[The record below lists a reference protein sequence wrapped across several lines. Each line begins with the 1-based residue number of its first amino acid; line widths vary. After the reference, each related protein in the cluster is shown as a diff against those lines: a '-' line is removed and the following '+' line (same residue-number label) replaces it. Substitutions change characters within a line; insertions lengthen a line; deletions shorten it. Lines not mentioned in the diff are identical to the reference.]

1 MSKSK
6 PVDFSHR
13 DMYIRLGLNI
23 AYYRKMLSMTQEA
36 LAEKA
41 QTSRTT
47 ISMAEAPNV
56 VKPISLE
63 LLFCIADALHVE
75 PWRLLK
81 FPDGGT

>member
-1 MSKSK
+1 MSKAK
-6 PVDFSHR
+6 PVDFLHR
-13 DMYIRLGLNI
+13 DNYIRLGLNI
-23 AYYRKMLSMTQEA
+23 AYYRKLVGMTQEG

-63 LLFCIADALHVE
+63 LLFCIANALGIE
-75 PWRLLK
+75 PWKLLK
-81 FPDGGT
+81 FPDDGF